1 MQAQR
6 VWHRPG
12 LSEFCLRL
20 SLLTT
25 LNSLRKPPL
34 PGKQEVSRGQALAS
48 SIAPDGKESISGAS
62 VQAQQCGLQAELCN
76 LTPPTPAHL
85 V

>member
-6 VWHRPG
+6 VWRRPG
-12 LSEFCLRL
+12 LSEFCLQL

-25 LNSLRKPPL
+25 LNSVRKPP
-34 PGKQEVSRGQALAS
+34 GETEVSRGQALAS
-48 SIAPDGKESISGAS
+48 SIAPDRQESISGAS
-62 VQAQQCGLQAELCN
+62 VRAQPCGLQAELCS
-76 LTPPTPAHL
+76 LTPPAHL